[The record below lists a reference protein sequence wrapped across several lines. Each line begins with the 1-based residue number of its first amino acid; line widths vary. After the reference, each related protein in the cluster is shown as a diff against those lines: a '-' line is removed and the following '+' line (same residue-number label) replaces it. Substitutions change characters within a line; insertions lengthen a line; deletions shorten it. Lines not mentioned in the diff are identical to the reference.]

1 MPQKKEEFNY
11 LTTAVEAEVEAAVVV
26 ALKSRAAAEAEAG
39 GGCCWFLLEATPS
52 KAVEVGVSL

>member
-11 LTTAVEAEVEAAVVV
+11 LTTAVEAEVEAAEAA
-26 ALKSRAAAEAEAG
+26 ALKSRAEAEEAAAG

-52 KAVEVGVSL
+52 TAVVSL

>member
-26 ALKSRAAAEAEAG
+26 ALKSRAAAAEAG